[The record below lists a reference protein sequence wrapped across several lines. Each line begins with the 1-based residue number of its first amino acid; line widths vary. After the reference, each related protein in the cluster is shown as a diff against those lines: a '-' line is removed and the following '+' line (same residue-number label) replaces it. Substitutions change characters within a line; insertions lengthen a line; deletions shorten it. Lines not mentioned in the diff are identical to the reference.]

1 MDFINELLNSGWV
14 QTIMA
19 SISGIGMTGVLYLVI
34 RMLGIYSN
42 STKNANAAIL
52 AAQAAQK
59 LLEAKQLEAEDLAKR
74 FEDME
79 STAKKQNEMLQ
90 LLLLNAKNPTVRA
103 RAIAMIQ
110 PATDD
115 ENKAKTEDLEREL
128 NEMREMAKL
137 SEDQT
142 EAKIDEVSKL
152 IDSLNVKD
160 TKESK

>member
-1 MDFINELLNSGWV
+1 
-14 QTIMA
+14 
-19 SISGIGMTGVLYLVI
+19 
-34 RMLGIYSN
+34 
-42 STKNANAAIL
+42 
-52 AAQAAQK
+52 
-59 LLEAKQLEAEDLAKR
+59 
-74 FEDME
+74 
-79 STAKKQNEMLQ
+79 MLQ

-137 SEDQT
+137 SDDQT

>member
-79 STAKKQNEMLQ
+79 
-90 LLLLNAKNPTVRA
+90 
-103 RAIAMIQ
+103 
-110 PATDD
+110 
-115 ENKAKTEDLEREL
+115 
-128 NEMREMAKL
+128 
-137 SEDQT
+137 
-142 EAKIDEVSKL
+142 
-152 IDSLNVKD
+152 
-160 TKESK
+160 TK